1 MDGILW
7 THTVPCSECQGYH
20 TEYACRPQCQGC
32 ESLCERLKN
41 QERRK
46 ANAAKAP
53 KPQTVPTMHIPHK
66 RLSEATIE
74 NIIELRNRGETYS
87 HIAKVLRIPA
97 STAEDVINRYRRR
110 QNAKSVET

>member
-20 TEYACRPQCQGC
+20 TEYASRPQCQGC
-32 ESLCERLKN
+32 ESLRERI
-41 QERRK
+41 K
-46 ANAAKAP
+46 AQQQRANKSKPP

-97 STAEDVINRYRRR
+97 STAKDVINRYRRR
-110 QNAKSVET
+110 KNAKSVET